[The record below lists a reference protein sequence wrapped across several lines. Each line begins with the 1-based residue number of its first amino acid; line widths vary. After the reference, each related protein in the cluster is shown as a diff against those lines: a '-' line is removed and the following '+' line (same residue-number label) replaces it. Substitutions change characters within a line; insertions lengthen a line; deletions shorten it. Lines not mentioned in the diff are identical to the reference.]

1 MFNKFPSNKG
11 VVKAAAQRAVN
22 ASGFGKVNTA
32 YPGQNAGMSLEQVKQ
47 LIDVAPKVIG
57 TTFTTAAGT
66 VTPNVQLPSTAKY
79 MIGIVFAGAPAA
91 ADTFDMLI
99 NEERAVDTGAVQAF
113 QAAAGKPLAGY
124 FEFLRPVAGATAINL
139 VYTSAAAGNAV
150 NFQIVY
156 I

>member
-1 MFNKFPSNKG
+1 MYNKFPSNKG

-32 YPGQNAGMSLEQVKQ
+32 YPGQNAGMTLDQVKQ
-47 LIDVAPKVIG
+47 LIDVAPKTIG
-57 TTFTTAAGT
+57 TTFTTAAGS

-79 MIGIVFAGAPAA
+79 MIGFVFAGNPDA
-91 ADTFDMLI
+91 ADSFDMLI
-99 NEERAVDTGAVQAF
+99 NEERAVDTGAVQAYS
-113 QAAAGKPLAGY
+113 AAAGKPLAGY
-124 FEFLRPVAGATAINL
+124 FEFLRPIAGSTAINL
-139 VYTSAAAGNAV
+139 VYTSAVAANAV